1 MGALSKAAEHVSER
15 RRGPGCSVGLA
26 LAAMDDDDRTTLL
39 GWVHDGRQWAW
50 ISRVLGEA
58 GLRIS
63 DFTLR
68 RHFDGRCRCDG

>member
-1 MGALSKAAEHVSER
+1 MGALSKAAETVGARH
-15 RRGPGCSVGLA
+15 RGPSCSVGTA

-39 GWVHDGRQWAW
+39 GWVEAGRMWSW
-50 ISRVLGEA
+50 IARVLGEA

-63 DFTLR
+63 DYTLR